1 MANKTTAAQ
10 RRKRFALSE
19 PDVWVLRPPYPNQ
32 FLALRLKS
40 GRKVMQRTLS
50 KDEVDFLVW
59 MLGQYLWMDVPGAT
73 SAKDALIQAC
83 DRSWAQAL
91 GR

>member
-1 MANKTTAAQ
+1 MA
-10 RRKRFALSE
+10 RH
-19 PDVWVLRPPYPNQ
+19 
-32 FLALRLKS
+32 RLIH
-40 GRKVMQRTLS
+40 GVVEDLCHKVMQRTLS

>member
-10 RRKRFALSE
+10 RRKRFALSV

-32 FLALRLKS
+32 FLALRLKR
-40 GRKVMQRTLS
+40 GRKVLQRTLS
-50 KDEVDFLVW
+50 RDEVDFLVW
-59 MLGQYLWMDVPGAT
+59 QLGGLLWMDVPGA
-73 SAKDALIQAC
+73 ADEKEALQQAC
-83 DRSWAQAL
+83 DRCWNKAL